1 MLGNLARMFVLAAAI
16 SGLCAPVLAST
27 PTDSGNVVTVSV
39 DSSASEF
46 VSVTGIQ
53 GQDSVLNNLKLAQ
66 TDLALPR
73 GEDSDLSNGPIVE
86 AVEISV
92 AVTNSAPVQI
102 ALLLPRRSESLAQ
115 VSDAVRSGFM
125 AAYQFEPAN
134 IVVNLVETGDSAED
148 VLSGYLEAAMRN
160 DIVVGPLTRS
170 GATAIAQNG
179 NVTKPTIALTQL
191 DTADGAETRVPTNML
206 VMGLSIEDEARQVA
220 NWLGT
225 NQVGVKAFAISTNAS
240 WQRRAVKA
248 FSTEWRR
255 MGLPSE
261 VMEIGMTDGFFSPT
275 ALVQL
280 KQRIQA
286 EKPALI
292 FVALGAAQTIQL
304 RLAVGSDVP
313 MVGTSQLNPLALDDW
328 ADTGKLMD
336 LEGVRLLDMPW
347 QLKVDHAAVMAYPHL
362 EKNAEQRISP
372 DIERLYALGIDA
384 YRVAHNIANRQNEF
398 NLDGVTG
405 KLAIRFG
412 NGAPYFNRIMQP
424 AIYLD
429 GVVQSLETP

>member
-16 SGLCAPVLAST
+16 SGLCAPVQANT
-27 PTDSGNVVTVSV
+27 TAVIGGAINANN
-39 DSSASEF
+39 SAF
-46 VSVTGIQ
+46 PSVTGIQ
-53 GQDSVLNNLKLAQ
+53 TQRSVLDRMQLAQ

-73 GEDSDLSNGPIVE
+73 EDNDDLSNGPIIE
-86 AVEISV
+86 AVEMPV
-92 AVTNSAPVQI
+92 VVTRLPPVRI

-115 VSDAVRSGFM
+115 VADAVRSGFM
-125 AAYQFEPAN
+125 AAYQYEPAN
-134 IVVNLVETGDSAED
+134 IVVNLVETGDSAQD
-148 VLSGYLEAAMRN
+148 VLSGYLDAVMRN

-179 NVTKPTIALTQL
+179 NVTKPTIALAQL
-191 DTADGAETRVPTNML
+191 DAADGVEMRLPTNML

-220 NWLGT
+220 DWLGARKT
-225 NQVGVKAFAISTNAS
+225 GLKAFAISTNAS

-248 FSTEWRR
+248 FTTEWRHL
-255 MGLPSE
+255 GLTSE
-261 VMEIGMTDGFFSPT
+261 AMELGMTGSFINAN

-280 KQRIQA
+280 KKRIQT

-292 FVALGAAQTIQL
+292 FVALDAAQTIQL
-304 RLAVGSDVP
+304 RLAIGGDVP
-313 MVGTSQLNPLALDDW
+313 LVGTSQLNPLALADW
-328 ADTGKLMD
+328 AGADKLMD

-347 QLKVDHAAVMAYPHL
+347 QLQSDHAAVMAYPHL
-362 EKNAEQRISP
+362 TKTGEQRISP

-384 YRVAHNIANRQNEF
+384 YRVAHNIAIKQNEF

-412 NGAPYFNRIMQP
+412 QGAPHFDRIMQP
-424 AIYLD
+424 AIYRD
-429 GVVQSLETP
+429 GIVQPLETP

>member
-16 SGLCAPVLAST
+16 SGLCAPVQANT
-27 PTDSGNVVTVSV
+27 TAVIGGAVSA
-39 DSSASEF
+39 DSSLP
-46 VSVTGIQ
+46 GIQ
-53 GQDSVLNNLKLAQ
+53 TQRSVLDKLQLAQ

-73 GEDSDLSNGPIVE
+73 DGNDDLNYGPIIE
-86 AVEISV
+86 AVEMPV
-92 AVTNSAPVQI
+92 VVTRLPPVRI

-115 VSDAVRSGFM
+115 VADAVRSGFM
-125 AAYQFEPAN
+125 AAYQYEPAN
-134 IVVNLVETGDSAED
+134 IVVNLVETGDSAQD
-148 VLSGYLEAAMRN
+148 VLSGYLDAAMRN

-179 NVTKPTIALTQL
+179 NVTKPTIALAQL
-191 DTADGAETRVPTNML
+191 DTADGTETRIPTNML

-220 NWLGT
+220 DWLGT
-225 NQVGVKAFAISTNAS
+225 RKTGLKAFAISTNAS

-248 FSTEWRR
+248 FTTEWRHL
-255 MGLPSE
+255 GLASE
-261 VMEIGMTDGFFSPT
+261 PMELGMTGSFINAS

-280 KQRIQA
+280 KKRIQA

-292 FVALGAAQTIQL
+292 FVALDAAQTIQL
-304 RLAVGSDVP
+304 RLAIGGDTSL
-313 MVGTSQLNPLALDDW
+313 VGTSQLNPLALADW
-328 ADTGKLMD
+328 AGADKLMD

-347 QLKVDHAAVMAYPHL
+347 QLQADHTAVMAYPHL
-362 EKNAEQRISP
+362 VKSGEQRISP

-384 YRVAHNIANRQNEF
+384 YRVAHNIAIKQNEF

-412 NGAPYFNRIMQP
+412 QGAPHFDRIMQP
-424 AIYLD
+424 AIYRD
-429 GVVQSLETP
+429 GIVQPLETP

>member
-16 SGLCAPVLAST
+16 SGLCAPVQANT
-27 PTDSGNVVTVSV
+27 TAVIGGAVSAT
-39 DSSASEF
+39 SSAF
-46 VSVTGIQ
+46 PSVTGIQ
-53 GQDSVLNNLKLAQ
+53 SQRSILDNLQLAQ

-73 GEDSDLSNGPIVE
+73 EANDDLSNGPIIE
-86 AVEISV
+86 AVEMPV
-92 AVTNSAPVQI
+92 VVTRLPPVRI

-115 VSDAVRSGFM
+115 VANAVRSGFM
-125 AAYQFEPAN
+125 AAYQYEPAN
-134 IVVNLVETGDSAED
+134 IVVNLVETGDSAQD
-148 VLSGYLEAAMRN
+148 VLSGYLDAVMRN

-179 NVTKPTIALTQL
+179 NVTKPTIALAQL
-191 DTADGAETRVPTNML
+191 DAADGAETRVPSNML

-220 NWLGT
+220 DWLGT
-225 NQVGVKAFAISTNAS
+225 RKTGLKAFAISSYAS

-248 FSTEWRR
+248 FTTEWRHL
-255 MGLPSE
+255 GLASE
-261 VMEIGMTDGFFSPT
+261 AMELGMTGSFINAS

-280 KQRIQA
+280 KKRIQA

-292 FVALGAAQTIQL
+292 FVALDAAQTIQL
-304 RLAVGSDVP
+304 RLAIGGDVP
-313 MVGTSQLNPLALDDW
+313 LVGTSQLNPLALADW
-328 ADTGKLMD
+328 AVTDKLMD

-347 QLKVDHAAVMAYPHL
+347 QLQADHTAVMAYPHL
-362 EKNAEQRISP
+362 VKSGEQRISP

-384 YRVAHNIANRQNEF
+384 YRVAYNIAIKQNEF

-412 NGAPYFNRIMQP
+412 QGAPHFDRIMQP
-424 AIYLD
+424 AIYRD
-429 GVVQSLETP
+429 GIVQPLETP